1 MSAYLDAVYPAVL
14 VASAVLFL
22 AGAVTMAAIRAHR
35 VLTWIVSAFYVV
47 TAVEVITLIVVL
59 VGGGVPIVITVGYML
74 AAIALLPLLGIA
86 RMGSPDSDTQAGDRD
101 PNRPILQPDQIARV
115 DGAAAMII
123 AIAAAVVA
131 WRVATILSGVA

>member
-22 AGAVTMAAIRAHR
+22 AGALTMAAIRAHR
-35 VLTWIVSAFYVV
+35 FLTWIVSGFYVV
-47 TAVEVITLIVVL
+47 TAIEVITLIIVL
-59 VGGGVPIVITVGYML
+59 LGGGVPVVITVGYIL

-86 RMGSPDSDTQAGDRD
+86 RMGAPDTDAPAAAKD

-131 WRVATILSGVA
+131 WRLASILGGAA

>member
-1 MSAYLDAVYPAVL
+1 
-14 VASAVLFL
+14 
-22 AGAVTMAAIRAHR
+22 MAAIRAHR
-35 VLTWIVSAFYVV
+35 FLTWIVSGFYVV
-47 TAVEVITLIVVL
+47 TAIEILTLIVVL
-59 VGGGVPIVITVGYML
+59 AQGGAPVVITVGYLL

-86 RMGSPDSDTQAGDRD
+86 RLGAPGSDDPPSRDKD

-131 WRVATILSGVA
+131 WRLATILGAVA

>member
-1 MSAYLDAVYPAVL
+1 
-14 VASAVLFL
+14 
-22 AGAVTMAAIRAHR
+22 MAAIRAHR